1 MSYVVCT
8 AWYVP
13 SCTLGLTQV
22 VFTWPQDRN
31 QSIQMQNRFP
41 QAVFSLRNFS
51 SAVFCTH
58 TCLFTHVHPRLLS
71 AQLVYKP
78 LNLYVWRKIER
89 LFISIPNYFLL
100 KSNRTFDRTDYF
112 LTKVMREWQALIGS
126 MQYSNKFSGKK
137 EMWF

>member
-1 MSYVVCT
+1 MSVQHGMFLLAPLV
-8 AWYVP
+8 
-13 SCTLGLTQV
+13 
-22 VFTWPQDRN
+22 
-31 QSIQMQNRFP
+31 
-41 QAVFSLRNFS
+41 SLRLCLPGLRTEINLSKCKTDFLKLYFPS
-51 SAVFCTH
+51 EIFLLQSCTH
-58 TCLFTHVHPRLLS
+58 TCLFAHVHPRLLS